1 MKTKQWRCF
10 REIILTLAVN
20 LRRYATILEAKNANM
35 QETHT
40 YKRPFFNDENTDL
53 KIVEA
58 KITTKASSVARYSR
72 LVQALSVVNYND
84 VICLNEYAPA
94 ETYSSL

>member
-1 MKTKQWRCF
+1 M
-10 REIILTLAVN
+10 N
-20 LRRYATILEAKNANM
+20 LCRYATILEAKNANM
-35 QETHT
+35 QETHNYL

-58 KITTKASSVARYSR
+58 KITTKASLVARYSR
-72 LVQALSVVNYND
+72 LVQALSAANYND

-94 ETYSSL
+94 E